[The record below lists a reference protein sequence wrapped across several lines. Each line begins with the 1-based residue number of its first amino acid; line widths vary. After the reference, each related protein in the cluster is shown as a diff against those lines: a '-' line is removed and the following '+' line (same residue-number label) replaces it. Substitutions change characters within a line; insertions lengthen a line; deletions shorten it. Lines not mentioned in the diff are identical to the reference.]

1 MPQASCLCNASRHV
15 NRGDTGTAS
24 DGIVRLHHERK
35 GRKGKGVTLVKG
47 LELSDAEIAGL
58 AKRLKTG
65 CGVGGAVK
73 AGVIELQ
80 TSERE
85 KIKVLLEAAGF
96 TVKIAGG

>member
-1 MPQASCLCNASRHV
+1 MPPAKCICNVSRHV
-15 NRGDTGTAS
+15 NRRDAGTAS
-24 DGIVRLHHERK
+24 DGIIRLHHERK

-58 AKRLKTG
+58 ARTLKSG

-85 KIKVLLEAAGF
+85 KIKALLEVAGF